1 MNRTVK
7 IYNDNRHGQN
17 SAYPVLNTHRASA
30 SVPEEISG
38 YVLDRNTRMMV
49 ASVYSSGND
58 ASFNVASCARRL
70 SAVATE
76 QEYQLDCSQ

>member
-7 IYNDNRHGQN
+7 IYNDNRNGHRRT
-17 SAYPVLNTHRASA
+17 YPVLNTHRASA
-30 SVPEEISG
+30 SVPEEI
-38 YVLDRNTRMMV
+38 YRYIFDRNTRMMV
-49 ASVYSSGND
+49 AVVYSSGND
-58 ASFNVASCARRL
+58 ASFNVTSCARRL

>member
-7 IYNDNRHGQN
+7 IYINNKNGHRRT
-17 SAYPVLNTHRASA
+17 YPVLNTHRASA

-49 ASVYSSGND
+49 AVVYSSGND

>member
-7 IYNDNRHGQN
+7 IYNDNRNGHRRT
-17 SAYPVLNTHRASA
+17 YPVLNTHRASA

-38 YVLDRNTRMMV
+38 YALDRNTRMMV

>member
-7 IYNDNRHGQN
+7 IYNDNKNGHLRT
-17 SAYPVLNTHRASA
+17 YPVLNTHHASA
-30 SVPEEISG
+30 SVPEEI
-38 YVLDRNTRMMV
+38 YRYIFDRNTRMMGT
-49 ASVYSSGND
+49 AVYSSGNE